1 MADTPSRDP
10 FRSGTESESEAEG
23 QDRARTERRAKRE
36 AAKLVEFVGETI
48 LDEEDDPM
56 DDDTD
61 VKECEDRLRRI
72 QTGSSSTEAAAEESP
87 PIVVNKKSIHVLK
100 SRLSADPSGA
110 DSRMPPVLKK
120 KLPLNL
126 DDSAKV
132 KVKTADHS
140 GAVNVVDPSGAT
152 KAKNSFDSA
161 YHSVRSLRKNL
172 KSNMSL
178 RGGGGLLKL
187 KKFLWGASGLKM
199 TIGWAKVIPG
209 FWLIRSRTLRS
220 ASIRFP

>member
-1 MADTPSRDP
+1 M
-10 FRSGTESESEAEG
+10 
-23 QDRARTERRAKRE
+23 
-36 AAKLVEFVGETI
+36 EFVDETI

-72 QTGSSSTEAAAEESP
+72 QTGSSSTEAAVDSP
-87 PIVVNKKSIHVLK
+87 PIVVNKKNISVPFLLK

-132 KVKTADHS
+132 KVKTADQT
-140 GAVNVVDPSGAT
+140 GAVNIADPSGAIE
-152 KAKNSFDSA
+152 AKNAFDSA
-161 YHSVRSLRKNL
+161 YHSVRSLRKTQ

-178 RGGGGLLKL
+178 RGGGLLKR
-187 KKFLWGASGLKM
+187 KKSLWGALGLKM
-199 TIGWAKVIPG
+199 TIGYTKVTRG
-209 FWLIRSRTLRS
+209 FWLIKSRTLRS
-220 ASIRFP
+220 ALTRFP